1 MPDFT
6 ILCFN
11 IDLEVLVNNSDKNI
25 IRRLEK
31 IQILKQ
37 NREYG
42 SIHIYI
48 NLKNNNDIAYQQI
61 KNGFN
66 KWYQMELPD
75 KIQDALLNLI
85 FRKTTNTYL
94 VYMCL
99 KYFTRHNYTQA
110 SFIFVWNS
118 VRTRCPT
125 FLFAKLWQL

>member
-1 MPDFT
+1 MPNFT

-48 NLKNNNDIAYQQI
+48 NLKNNRMILHI
-61 KNGFN
+61 S
-66 KWYQMELPD
+66 
-75 KIQDALLNLI
+75 
-85 FRKTTNTYL
+85 R
-94 VYMCL
+94 
-99 KYFTRHNYTQA
+99 
-110 SFIFVWNS
+110 
-118 VRTRCPT
+118 
-125 FLFAKLWQL
+125 